1 MIFGILT
8 MLIALCISAVAIYYS
23 VAGLVA
29 IFAAAAV
36 PIIIMGGVL
45 EVGKLVTAVWLH
57 RYWDKA
63 AWWMKFY
70 LSIAVFVLMF
80 ITSMGIF
87 GFLSKAHIEQTT
99 ASMETVEQVA
109 RLETEIARQ
118 EAIIIRAEQKI
129 TKAESSTGNLNEDI
143 QAQIDKEQTRIDS
156 AYTRIEPAIAE
167 QNTIIQTQL
176 DTMDSRVA
184 VYEDEITAVDKEL
197 QRLNNLVSEL
207 RSDLN
212 NTTVASIE
220 QQVQPYL
227 DQIAQLDAD
236 LDRVNTQANEYEARI
251 SAVEADNSAVESLQ
265 TQIANIEQSIVVTT
279 NKLQSTE
286 RVKIQEGQ
294 AVIGVTS
301 DGLFGG
307 NTRRALTTWVEA
319 QQQRISDLQSQETE
333 LRTQAQSVVEAERT
347 RLTDLVKDLRGAQT
361 TAIQDRK
368 QGLLEAIDTVRA
380 GAIDTAKQSK
390 ASIQTKI
397 DAVLNTDIPTNRS
410 ARQTAQE
417 QITKLR
423 QADDPRINAAR
434 DTIKQ
439 LREGADAQIAA
450 SNDLIQRL
458 RDRIK
463 VDGGADVDAIIDD
476 QQQRIVD
483 ANNLIDK
490 MTEEKYAIEAEY
502 RKLEAEVGPIK
513 YIAEFIYDE
522 ADKDILEQAV
532 RWVIITIIFVFDPLA
547 VMLLIAAQY
556 TFEWRRNEK
565 NELDNEPTPPQPKNS
580 GPDDGDKSGEDVQA
594 DDVESDE
601 RNREADDEQDLSRR
615 STLENGEKP
624 LPDSGAQ
631 PVQELPSTVQDT
643 GRDSKKI
650 EADNIE
656 ELLDKADPAVL
667 QEVAKELEK
676 EVDNTPY
683 DPYTDNRDDSELSA
697 QELSQRRNIKL
708 YSSDG
713 RLAGTGKTIKSIK
726 IKKE

>member
-57 RYWDKA
+57 RFWDRA

-70 LSIAVFVLMF
+70 LSIAVVVLMF

-118 EAIIIRAEQKI
+118 ESIIVRAEQKI
-129 TKAESSTGNLNEDI
+129 AKAESSTGNLNEDI

-184 VYEDEITAVDKEL
+184 VYEDEITALDKEL

-207 RSDLN
+207 RSDLA

-236 LDRVNTQANEYEARI
+236 LDRINTQANEYEARI

-265 TQIANIEQSIVVTT
+265 KQIANIEQSIVVTT

-286 RVKIQEGQ
+286 RAKIQEGQ

-319 QQQRISDLQSQETE
+319 QQQRISDLQAQETQ
-333 LRTQAQSVVEAERT
+333 LRTQAQSVVETERT
-347 RLTDLVKDLRGAQT
+347 RLTDLVKDLRGDQT

-380 GAIDTAKQSK
+380 GAIDVAKQSK
-390 ASIQTKI
+390 ESIQTKI
-397 DAVLNTDIPTNRS
+397 DAVLNTDIPANRS
-410 ARQTAQE
+410 ARQVAQD

-458 RDRIK
+458 RDRIR

-483 ANNLIDK
+483 ANNLIDN

-513 YIAEFIYDE
+513 YIAEFIYDD

-565 NELDNEPTPPQPKNS
+565 NELDDEPTPPQPKNN
-580 GPDDGDKSGEDVQA
+580 GPDSGDKTGEDVQA
-594 DDVESDE
+594 DNVESDE
-601 RNREADDEQDLSRR
+601 RDRETNDEQDLSGR

-631 PVQELPSTVQDT
+631 SVQELPSAVQDT
-643 GRDSKKI
+643 GRDSKEI

-656 ELLDKADPAVL
+656 ELLEKADPEVL
-667 QEVAKELEK
+667 QEVVKELEK
-676 EVDNTPY
+676 EVDNIPY